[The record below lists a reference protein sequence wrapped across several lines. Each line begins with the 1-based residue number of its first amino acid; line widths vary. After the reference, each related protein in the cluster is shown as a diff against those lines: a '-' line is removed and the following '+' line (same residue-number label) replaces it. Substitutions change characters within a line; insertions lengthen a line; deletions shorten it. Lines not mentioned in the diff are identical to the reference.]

1 MILIINRKSFRDDD
15 DDDDV
20 SVLANKSMTL
30 GVHEGSVS
38 ATGNGATATSSSKQ
52 SVLERVGV

>member
-1 MILIINRKSFRDDD
+1 MILIINRKSFRDD